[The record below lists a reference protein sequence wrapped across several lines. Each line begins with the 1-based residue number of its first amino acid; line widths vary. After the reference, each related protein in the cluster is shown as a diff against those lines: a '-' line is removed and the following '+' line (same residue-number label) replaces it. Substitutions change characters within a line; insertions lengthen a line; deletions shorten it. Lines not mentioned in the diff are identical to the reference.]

1 MTPPPDTKRG
11 LWHRHA
17 WVAYLAVFVG
27 VLGHASSEFVA
38 TTVSAN
44 APISGPEISVWR
56 FFLGGL
62 GLVAVA
68 MLIPASRDL
77 VTPLRK
83 HGGTLVLFSVFGVG
97 GAYLFFHWALDY
109 ATVPQVATVV
119 TTVPIFVGLT
129 NLYANKVAIGAA
141 KIVSGLGA
149 VAGVALLVTDGA
161 LLALAGDAAN
171 LIGIFMAI
179 MCAILVSAYVVLVK
193 PHIAEF
199 GALRITAI
207 TMFLGGL
214 ALWAGVGLL
223 FGRWV
228 AFWTLGDLAVPAVAG
243 IVVLALYNTTLTQW
257 LWIGGLAAVPDITRG
272 SYLFFLKPVMA
283 AFLAAVF
290 LGTRLSLWQLLA
302 ILAICG
308 AVAAEA
314 LIGHHQSKHK
324 SAALRSV
331 PGEVSQSGGLGKPI
345 QTPNNDGRNV
355 GE

>member
-1 MTPPPDTKRG
+1 MAPGTDTKQG

-17 WVAYLAVFVG
+17 WIAYLAVFIG

-38 TTVSAN
+38 RIISNN

-77 VTPLRK
+77 VAPLRK
-83 HGGTLVLFSVFGVG
+83 IGVTLVMLSVFGVA

-119 TTVPIFVGLT
+119 TTIPIFVGLI

-149 VAGVALLVTDGA
+149 VAGVAFLVTDGA
-161 LLALAGDAAN
+161 LLALAGEFSN
-171 LIGIFMAI
+171 LIGIFMAM
-179 MCAILVSAYVVLVK
+179 MCALLVSAYVVLVK

-207 TMFLGGL
+207 TLFLGGL
-214 ALWAGVGLL
+214 VLWAGVGLL

-228 AFWTLGDLAVPAVAG
+228 AFWSFGDLAAPAMIA
-243 IVVLALYNTTLTQW
+243 IAVLVLYNTTLTQW

-272 SYLFFLKPVMA
+272 TYLFFLKPVVA
-283 AFLAAVF
+283 AFLATVF
-290 LGTRLSLWQLLA
+290 LGTRLSLWQVLA
-302 ILAICG
+302 ILVICG

-314 LIGHHQSKHK
+314 LIGHYQSKNET
-324 SAALRSV
+324 AA
-331 PGEVSQSGGLGKPI
+331 
-345 QTPNNDGRNV
+345 
-355 GE
+355 

>member
-1 MTPPPDTKRG
+1 MAPGTDTKES
-11 LWHRHA
+11 LWRRHA
-17 WVAYLAVFVG
+17 WIAYLAVFIG

-38 TTVSAN
+38 KIISNN
-44 APISGPEISVWR
+44 APISGPEVSVWR

-77 VTPLRK
+77 AAPMRK
-83 HGGTLVLFSVFGVG
+83 NGGRLVLYSVFGVA

-119 TTVPIFVGLT
+119 TTAPIFVGLI

-149 VAGVALLVTDGA
+149 VTGVAFLVTDGA
-161 LLALAGDAAN
+161 LLALAGDAWN

-179 MCAILVSAYVVLVK
+179 MCALLMSVYLVLIK
-193 PHIAEF
+193 PYIAEY

-207 TMFLGGL
+207 TLFLGGL
-214 ALWAGVGLL
+214 VLWVGVGLL

-228 AFWTLGDLAVPAVAG
+228 AFWSLGDLAPPAMIA
-243 IVVLALYNTTLTQW
+243 IAVLVLYNTTVTQW
-257 LWIGGLAAVPDITRG
+257 LWIGGLAAAPDITRG
-272 SYLFFLKPVMA
+272 PYLFVLKPVVA

-290 LGTRLSLWQLLA
+290 LGTRLSLWQVLA
-302 ILAICG
+302 ILVICS

-314 LIGHHQSKHK
+314 LIGHYQSKNET
-324 SAALRSV
+324 AA
-331 PGEVSQSGGLGKPI
+331 
-345 QTPNNDGRNV
+345 
-355 GE
+355 